1 MFWWITQTKHYQKSQ
16 TERKIQIAD
25 TCELLQMEKR
35 YWHRPYLPLF
45 AGIGIEKLYL
55 FYTRVLNK
63 LGGINFSDGERL
75 RYPYYY
81 DAFGNRHI
89 LYF

>member
-1 MFWWITQTKHYQKSQ
+1 MPIHANYYKWKKDID
-16 TERKIQIAD
+16 I
-25 TCELLQMEKR
+25 
-35 YWHRPYLPLF
+35 RPYLPLF

-63 LGGINFSDGERL
+63 LGGINFSDGKRL